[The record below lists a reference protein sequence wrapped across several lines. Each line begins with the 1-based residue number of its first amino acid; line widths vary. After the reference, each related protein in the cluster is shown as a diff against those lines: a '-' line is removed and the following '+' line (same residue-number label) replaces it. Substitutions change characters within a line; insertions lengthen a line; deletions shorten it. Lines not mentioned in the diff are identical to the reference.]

1 MPKRVV
7 PEPEPEVILKND
19 ANPKIQEIREPYI
32 ESTPLVDVVPKESVS
47 DVVMP
52 NDKVSFAENSKEAET
67 QSMIKTSSPVSDFDD
82 SKSNSQSIASVENI
96 DNDLQNEELETFES
110 QNIPISQPLYMN
122 YINNNSESIPI
133 ANLVINQENLL
144 ELD

>member
-1 MPKRVV
+1 MPKRVA
-7 PEPEPEVILKND
+7 PEPEPEVIIKKD

-82 SKSNSQSIASVENI
+82 SKSNSQSITSVENI